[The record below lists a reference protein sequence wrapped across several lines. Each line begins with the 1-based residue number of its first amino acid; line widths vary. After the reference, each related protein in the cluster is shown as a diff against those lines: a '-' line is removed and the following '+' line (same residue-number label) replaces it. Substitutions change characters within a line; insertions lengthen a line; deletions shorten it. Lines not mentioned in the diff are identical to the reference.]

1 MAETIACIFVGDNSY
16 RDHVYR
22 RVMNERSY
30 GATAGDS
37 FWMGYQD
44 YDEIDPFASC
54 RDEEESKP
62 IIVPSW
68 RARIDKAK
76 REIEK
81 HKAEQRVLRL
91 AEQMTIEEVLL
102 DVEKIRTWAH
112 SLLKIKP
119 AIG

>member
-1 MAETIACIFVGDNSY
+1 MTETIACIFVGDNSY
-16 RDHVYR
+16 RDHIYR
-22 RVMNERSY
+22 RVMNEWSY
-30 GATAGDS
+30 GATPGDS
-37 FWMGYQD
+37 FWMGYGD
-44 YDEIDPFASC
+44 YDEVDPFAAE
-54 RDEEESKP
+54 REPEELKP
-62 IIVPSW
+62 ITVPAW

-76 REIEK
+76 RDIEK